1 MVCAPGITSLQQKP
15 LCLIADS
22 YACFV
27 SRKYLLSAVRDV
39 FDYSLWVDG
48 HFVDIQG
55 CVVRLF
61 VGPVRFVTNIERDVR
76 EVYVI
81 VT

>member
-1 MVCAPGITSLQQKP
+1 MRVLCQGKIFCP
-15 LCLIADS
+15 L
-22 YACFV
+22 
-27 SRKYLLSAVRDV
+27 SRLVTMSAVRDV

-81 VT
+81 VTLLYSYL